1 MVPRYRM
8 VASDVDGTLTERRG
22 SLLLSLEAVR
32 AVRLLEQAGV
42 RVSLVSGNSL
52 PITAGLAR
60 YMGATGP
67 SVAENGC
74 TIFYEGRVIHV
85 CRGRPPE
92 ELVEALRRLG
102 LRESWQNPYRHH
114 DLAFYVDPG
123 RLGEAVRIVE
133 EYGMAWYYSGYALHV
148 QPPGGGKA
156 RGVEEAARL
165 LGISLG
171 EVFAV
176 GDGENDIPMLER
188 AGGSGCPADAA
199 EEVKRV
205 VDYVASQPG
214 GRGFAE
220 IARMILEERL

>member
-1 MVPRYRM
+1 MPRYRM

-22 SLLLSLEAVR
+22 NLLISLEAVR
-32 AVRLLEQAGV
+32 AIRLLEQAGI

-60 YMGATGP
+60 YIGATGP

-74 TIFYEGRVIHV
+74 TVFYQGRIIHV

-92 ELVEALRRLG
+92 DLVEELRSMG
-102 LRESWQNPYRHH
+102 FRESWQNPYRHH
-114 DLAFYVDPG
+114 DLAFYVEPG
-123 RLGEAVRIVE
+123 RLEEAVRIVE
-133 EYGMAWYYSGYALHV
+133 RYGMAWYYSGYALHV

-165 LGISLG
+165 LGIG
-171 EVFAV
+171 MDEVFAV
-176 GDGENDIPMLER
+176 GDGENDIPMLKV
-188 AGGSGCPADAA
+188 AGGSGCPSDAA

-220 IARMILEERL
+220 IARSILEERL

>member
-1 MVPRYRM
+1 MPRYRM

-22 SLLLSLEAVR
+22 NLLLSLEAVR
-32 AVRLLEQAGV
+32 AVRLLEQAGI

-85 CRGRPPE
+85 CQGRPPE

-114 DLAFYVDPG
+114 DLAFYVDPE

-156 RGVEEAARL
+156 RGVEVAASL
-165 LGISLG
+165 LGISME

-176 GDGENDIPMLER
+176 GDGENDIPMLEK

-199 EEVKRV
+199 EEVKRIV
-205 VDYVASQPG
+205 YYVASQPG